1 MTDNIFVDPSIAGPD
16 LLFSTGQV
24 ADGAEQFAAQLP
36 SIGGSADTGWNITQW
51 NTPADQV
58 FDPGTPVLGDAA
70 DADPLLGAAVA
81 SWHTG
86 TATSGSGLV
95 VHGEPGTYSFALTA
109 AGGDTRDTFLQTT
122 GYAPGTVTF
131 AHPITFTADE
141 RLTAASA
148 GDGGTAIAFNSFT
161 VFFNE
166 SGNPGY
172 DAALPTDEVF
182 LQVPLTDFRGEPGPY
197 ETIAKGNY
205 YQTIYNL
212 SSQSVTPTDAVTSD
226 ASVNALAFAADDG
239 ALHTVSI
246 DLSQALLRLVDQMA
260 LQDPANAAVYLD
272 FSRWSLGSVY
282 AGVETSSGPDGDAA
296 PGGAL
301 TLDIAHPVL
310 SQDGNAAASSAMAP
324 STVQSIDG
332 NGYANAESAA
342 TVSTL
347 PGTVNAILLT
357 GTGTKTVTSQGTDAV
372 TVGDGQTVALHA
384 AGASLAVAGPAAA
397 GQLPSF
403 GAVTI
408 DGAAPLAVSGR
419 FGTLGIDSD
428 AAGDVVSGSA
438 SGTATLTLG
447 GAAARVDLSSAATVV
462 LGGDGDQVATAGGTV
477 SLSGADADQAAGID
491 DDGGA
496 AQTVF
501 LNGRS
506 AEVTDTGSGA
516 QVIVASA
523 SGQSGDVQL
532 TGGGGVQ
539 TLWTGG
545 ATATVTA
552 GGAGTLAIHAQS
564 GSNVAVRLDGERT
577 GLDDQGGT
585 VAVTGSDG
593 GAVRLVGGGSLWT
606 GDDGQVSAAAGD
618 SPDGLLQ
625 VNAGSGAQT
634 VFGGAGTVT
643 AIGSHATAGS
653 QTIVNGL
660 GLGQATTV
668 FGGLTAQTIWTGQAD
683 DTIVS
688 SGQAGDAAGRIQAFI
703 QGGASA
709 YWGGTEQ
716 ATLDNQD
723 GALDAVLRGE
733 GAVSVLADM
742 AGVGR
747 TTLYGYG
754 SLRDTLTLGGV
765 SSPSAVQVAYAG
777 GDTTLTVAGSAASVL
792 LVGVSH
798 VDLSAF
804 AGGVSVT
811 G

>member
-1 MTDNIFVDPSIAGPD
+1 MTSDIFVDPSVAGPD

-51 NTPADQV
+51 NTPADEV
-58 FDPGTPVLGDAA
+58 FDPATPVLANPA
-70 DADPLLGAAVA
+70 DDDPVLGAAVA

-95 VHGEPGTYSFALTA
+95 VYGQPGNYTYALTA

-122 GYAPGTVTF
+122 SYAPGTVTF
-131 AHPITFTADE
+131 AHPITFTAEE

-197 ETIAKGNY
+197 ETISKGNY

-226 ASVNALAFAADDG
+226 ASVNSLAFAADDG

-246 DLSQALLRLVDQMA
+246 DLNQALLRLVDQMA
-260 LQDPANAAVYLD
+260 LQDPANAAAYLD

-282 AGVETSSGPDGDAA
+282 AGVETSAGPDGDAA

-310 SQDGNAAASSAMAP
+310 SQDGDATASSAVAP

-332 NGYANAESAA
+332 NGYVNAESAA
-342 TVSTL
+342 TVTTL
-347 PGTVNAILLT
+347 PGTVNDILLT
-357 GTGTKTVTSQGTDAV
+357 GTGPKTVNSQGDDGV
-372 TVGDGQTVALHA
+372 TIGDGQTVTLHA
-384 AGASLAVAGPAAA
+384 NGGILAVVGQITSFGGASIDGTAPLTVFG
-397 GQLPSF
+397 SF
-403 GAVTI
+403 GML
-408 DGAAPLAVSGR
+408 DVSSVA
-419 FGTLGIDSD
+419 DDD
-428 AAGDVVSGSA
+428 AITGSVSGSA
-438 SGTATLTLG
+438 FLALDGS
-447 GAAARVDLSSAATVV
+447 AAYVDLSSAATVV

-477 SLSGADADQAAGID
+477 SLSGADANQAAGID
-491 DDGGA
+491 DNGDGDG

-506 AEVTDTGSGA
+506 AEVTDTGGGA
-516 QVIVASA
+516 QVTVASA

-532 TGGGGVQ
+532 TGGGGAQ

-564 GSNVAVRLDGERT
+564 GSNVAVQLDGERT
-577 GLDDQGGT
+577 ALDDQGGT

-593 GAVRLVGGGSLWT
+593 SAVQLVGGGSLWT

-625 VNAGSGAQT
+625 VTAGSGAQT
-634 VFGGAGTVT
+634 VFSGAGTVT

-653 QTIVNGL
+653 QTIVNGTAP
-660 GLGQATTV
+660 GQATTV

-688 SGQAGDAAGRIQAFI
+688 SGQAGDAAGSIQAFI
-703 QGGASA
+703 EGGASA
-709 YWGGTEQ
+709 YWGGTES
-716 ATLDNQD
+716 AMLDNQD
-723 GALDAVLRGE
+723 GILDAVLRGD
-733 GAVSVLADM
+733 GAVSILADM
-742 AGVGR
+742 TGVGR
-747 TTLYGYG
+747 TTLYDYG

-804 AGGVSVT
+804 AGGIAVT